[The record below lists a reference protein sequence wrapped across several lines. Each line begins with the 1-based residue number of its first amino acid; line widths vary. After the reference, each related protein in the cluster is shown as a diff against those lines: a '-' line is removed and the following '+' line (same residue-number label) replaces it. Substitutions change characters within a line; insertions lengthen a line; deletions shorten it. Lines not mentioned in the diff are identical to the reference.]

1 LWPVGLFRR
10 RCHYEERGGE
20 EEENS
25 TQAKDF
31 GVDAR
36 DNSSHGEG
44 SQDPEAR
51 VWEEVEGTKERRDP
65 VDVLESAKVVR
76 GGNWGWNNGIYKNVM

>member
-1 LWPVGLFRR
+1 LWPVRLFRR
-10 RCHYEERGGE
+10 RGHYEKGGRE

-25 TQAKDF
+25 GQAKDF

-44 SQDPEAR
+44 SQDPEAHIR
-51 VWEEVEGTKERRDP
+51 EEVEGAKEWRDP
-65 VDVLESAKVVR
+65 ADVLESAKMVR
-76 GGNWGWNNGIYKNVM
+76 SGNWGWDNGIYKNVM

>member
-1 LWPVGLFRR
+1 LWPVGLFGG
-10 RCHYEERGGE
+10 RCYHEEGGGE

-25 TQAKDF
+25 GQAKDF

-51 VWEEVEGTKERRDP
+51 VREEVEGAKERRDP
-65 VDVLESAKVVR
+65 SDVLESAKTVR
-76 GGNWGWNNGIYKNVM
+76 RWQLGMG